1 MNYKN
6 LNLDYIYLN
15 NNSSINYSYS
25 QPISYNTK
33 PYIENTIKNQ
43 KEEKKPNIVVNIP
56 EIPVLP
62 NTVYNKM
69 FISNDFKNTNNFIIE
84 FLKKNYENKIFDKL
98 QKIKLRSLKEY
109 EDLLKYIYEKSINMK
124 KTTEKTMYSINKYL
138 DFIIISNNGISSSYL
153 SGYENKYKID
163 EIIIPDLIGFTS
175 KESQLLKENI
185 EFIFK
190 LINNFLKLD
199 SFKLSSSIDNL
210 LELIPKKL
218 IDDEKIFLEKD
229 DYSKENINLIEN
241 INNFYY
247 LLSSFLENGKFNLNK
262 FLGITKSKNTIKVGG
277 SNSNIFYKKLLEKK
291 LLELEKNKKD
301 KKDKKDKEDKKPD
314 DIDKKVKYI
323 LNYESIVNDV
333 NIKNYESLKENLRK
347 KWWKEKFD
355 SILKIDLETL
365 KNNSNKILDFKN
377 KNGITFDKTLLSH
390 ELKNGDINTI
400 IKKLKKIDKSI
411 SKQDSIYLNGILE
424 NIFSDE
430 NSLIL
435 HIFNP
440 ESSNKFLNLIDFYTS
455 KKINTSEIMKKDD
468 YINFIQ
474 IIYSQYEKNYQN
486 YEIQDL
492 LPLKSNFQ
500 EKKDQQKISI
510 NILKGIGNYC
520 NIIRKFLQD
529 TEKRIY
535 LNDVMIKERNQLNK
549 LKREKNE
556 KEKQQLLATQ
566 SLKSNYKKQKNKENE
581 ERNKKDIKNTKNKKD
596 KEDKEDKEYKEYKKE
611 DKKDTKNKEDKKDKK
626 PKKDYKKEEKKN
638 KKTKKSET

>member
-25 QPISYNTK
+25 PQISYTK
-33 PYIENTIKNQ
+33 NTIKNQ
-43 KEEKKPNIVVNIP
+43 KEEKKQNIVVNIP

-109 EDLLKYIYEKSINMK
+109 EELLKYIYEKSINMK
-124 KTTEKTMYSINKYL
+124 KITEKTMYSINKYL

-199 SFKLSSSIDNL
+199 SFKLSSSIDYL

-277 SNSNIFYKKLLEKK
+277 SNSNNIYKKLLEKK

-301 KKDKKDKEDKKPD
+301 KKDKKDKEDKKTD

-355 SILKIDLETL
+355 SILKIDLEKL
-365 KNNSNKILDFKN
+365 KNNLNKIPDFIN
-377 KNGITFDKTLLSH
+377 KNGNTFDKTSLSH

-424 NIFSDE
+424 NIFSSED
-430 NSLIL
+430 SLIFK
-435 HIFNP
+435 IYNP

-474 IIYSQYEKNYQN
+474 IIYSEYEKYYQN
-486 YEIQDL
+486 YEIKDL

-500 EKKDQQKISI
+500 EQKDQQKISI

-581 ERNKKDIKNTKNKKD
+581 ERNKKDTKNKKYKEDKKEDEKEDKEDKKDTKNKKD
-596 KEDKEDKEYKEYKKE
+596 KEDKED
-611 DKKDTKNKEDKKDKK
+611 KEDKKDKK

-638 KKTKKSET
+638 KKTKKSDI